1 MLSRIKIGT
10 LLRKVTKPR
19 VPTMYQYLVHNLKII
34 DIRIE
39 KYDIESREKTD
50 NRNWPHNGPDV
61 EIIPNVEKNIFFKW
75 TAPKWPIEQ
84 NEAD

>member
-50 NRNWPHNGPDV
+50 NRN
-61 EIIPNVEKNIFFKW
+61 
-75 TAPKWPIEQ
+75 
-84 NEAD
+84 